1 MLLPSIRPTTCS
13 VHLAIIMA
21 AISFFVVSTDTVLA
35 QTFPSHEVELKVDS
49 QDIYHEGRS
58 TVIVWEKTIK
68 LRDAVWMRLY
78 FDRLVLAH
86 DVVGNTSSTLRITSL
101 KDGAVQTLDATSAKQ
116 WSNTSAYFNGSGVKL
131 ELIAYPNG
139 RLNRI
144 SVDHADAGE
153 VPPKQVA
160 RTICDENDDRALS
173 TDARVGRTIPGGCT
187 AWLFNDRENCL
198 LTAGHCAASASVVG
212 FNVPV
217 SNADGSYNQPAPED
231 QYPIDP
237 ASMQLRNCLLYT
249 SPSPR
254 DRTRSRMP
262 SSA

>member
-101 KDGAVQTLDATSAKQ
+101 KDGAVQTLDATS
-116 WSNTSAYFNGSGVKL
+116 
-131 ELIAYPNG
+131 
-139 RLNRI
+139 
-144 SVDHADAGE
+144 
-153 VPPKQVA
+153 
-160 RTICDENDDRALS
+160 
-173 TDARVGRTIPGGCT
+173 
-187 AWLFNDRENCL
+187 
-198 LTAGHCAASASVVG
+198 
-212 FNVPV
+212 
-217 SNADGSYNQPAPED
+217 
-231 QYPIDP
+231 
-237 ASMQLRNCLLYT
+237 CLLYT

-254 DRTRSRMP
+254 DATLPRMP